1 MSRVEKS
8 KKFFGD
14 LLPEDRFTEEAYAE
28 RHKPL
33 KKNDNEADKEDS
45 FIDLAGYAACGY
57 EIATGNDAK
66 VDDALMKATL
76 SEYAPIEE
84 LASYMGVRD

>member
-33 KKNDNEADKEDS
+33 KKNDNEADSQIESIIDS
-45 FIDLAGYAACGY
+45 Y
-57 EIATGNDAK
+57 K
-66 VDDALMKATL
+66 VDC
-76 SEYAPIEE
+76 PW
-84 LASYMGVRD
+84 G

>member
-28 RHKPL
+28 RHKSL
-33 KKNDNEADKEDS
+33 KKNDNEADSQIESIIDS
-45 FIDLAGYAACGY
+45 Y
-57 EIATGNDAK
+57 N
-66 VDDALMKATL
+66 VDC
-76 SEYAPIEE
+76 PW
-84 LASYMGVRD
+84 G

>member
-33 KKNDNEADKEDS
+33 KKNDNEADSQIESIIDS
-45 FIDLAGYAACGY
+45 Y
-57 EIATGNDAK
+57 N
-66 VDDALMKATL
+66 VDC
-76 SEYAPIEE
+76 PW
-84 LASYMGVRD
+84 G